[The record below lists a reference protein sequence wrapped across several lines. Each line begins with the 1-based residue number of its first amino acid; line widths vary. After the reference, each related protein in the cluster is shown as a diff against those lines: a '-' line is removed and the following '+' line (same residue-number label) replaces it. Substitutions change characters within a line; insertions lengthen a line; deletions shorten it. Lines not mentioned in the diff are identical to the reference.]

1 MATYILGD
9 CKICKKLKAL
19 KEGIC
24 VECQKIK
31 DSDKVEL
38 PDTFKEIFRPFIDY

>member
-1 MATYILGD
+1 MAIYELGD

-19 KEGIC
+19 KDGIC
-24 VECQKIK
+24 ADCKNKQE
-31 DSDKVEL
+31 KVEL